1 MNKLFIIQLII
12 SFIVVGGF
20 VALLTIVAEKVN
32 QRIAGIILTF
42 PITAGLALFFF
53 GKYHS

>member
-1 MNKLFIIQLII
+1 MMNKLFLTQLIV
-12 SFIVVGGF
+12 SFVVGGGF

-42 PITAGLALFFF
+42 PITGGMALFFL
-53 GKYHS
+53 G

>member
-12 SFIVVGGF
+12 SFIVGGGF

-42 PITAGLALFFF
+42 PITAGLALFFL